1 MGLSSSRCSLSL
13 SLSSSGLSLG
23 DLGACAPPGYGP
35 VLVTAAAPSD
45 RRRRYVQT
53 TSLRYSVALLTS
65 CSPRTSPSL
74 ELPPPP
80 AVAAADP
87 LLCSPLPSS
96 PPLAPSHHPPAP
108 SAKRSPEEIPTG
120 RIHKHKRRGIGLQVG
135 SRRAAAHA
143 RARAAHRRRL
153 RPFLSLHGQDGPV
166 AEGPRPPPHHAAHRA
181 RAGTVPAAT
190 PQRIQGPTYSLVCD
204 GCFGGAVPDGAC
216 CWTAGMFWFLRVQSK
231 LWSYA

>member
-87 LLCSPLPSS
+87 LLCSPL
-96 PPLAPSHHPPAP
+96 
-108 SAKRSPEEIPTG
+108 R
-120 RIHKHKRRGIGLQVG
+120 
-135 SRRAAAHA
+135 
-143 RARAAHRRRL
+143 
-153 RPFLSLHGQDGPV
+153 LSLHLTIRLLPRPRGAPKKYPRGASTSTSVEASACKWAHAAPPPMPVPVPPIDAASVHSYHCMGKTGRLLRGLALPLITPPTARVPEPCPPPLRSGSKGQPIPWFATAASGALCPTGP
-166 AEGPRPPPHHAAHRA
+166 AAGPR
-181 RAGTVPAAT
+181 
-190 PQRIQGPTYSLVCD
+190 
-204 GCFGGAVPDGAC
+204 GCSG
-216 CWTAGMFWFLRVQSK
+216 S
-231 LWSYA
+231 

>member
-87 LLCSPLPSS
+87 LLCSPL
-96 PPLAPSHHPPAP
+96 
-108 SAKRSPEEIPTG
+108 R
-120 RIHKHKRRGIGLQVG
+120 
-135 SRRAAAHA
+135 
-143 RARAAHRRRL
+143 
-153 RPFLSLHGQDGPV
+153 LSLHLTIRLL
-166 AEGPRPPPHHAAHRA
+166 PRPRGAPKKYPRGASTSTSVEASAGKWAHAAPPPMPMPVPPIDAASVHSYHCMGKTGRLLRGLALPLITPPTARVNRA
-181 RAGTVPAAT
+181 RRHSAAD
-190 PQRIQGPTYSLVCD
+190 PRPTYSLVCD